1 MSTWQSLEN
10 SNVNGMQ
17 ACAEEVS
24 TSDMSR
30 QHTSDVCRQ
39 QCAEEVCSGD
49 VSQQHTV
56 LKGSALATG
65 HTLS

>member
-24 TSDMSR
+24 ISDMSR
-30 QHTSDVCRQ
+30 QHT
-39 QCAEEVCSGD
+39 
-49 VSQQHTV
+49 V
-56 LKGSALATG
+56 LKRSALAMCVG
-65 HTLS
+65 NSVLKKSAVAMCPNNTLC